1 IHVESVLDQGTTFTV
16 ELPFGLSPEKVEPDF
31 NKIHKIRA
39 LVVDD
44 DSDTCEHTSIVLSR
58 IGVEHDCTT
67 SGEQAMKLIAQA
79 CKEGHGY
86 DICFL
91 DWQMPCMDGIELT
104 KQIRKAYTQDTLIII
119 ISAYDLNEIEEQAK
133 AAGANMFIP
142 KPLFQS
148 TVFNVLM
155 GLSNGGYTK
164 ITAEAKDYDFT
175 GRRILLAE
183 DNELNMEI
191 AVELLSMV
199 GVTVD
204 QAVDGQEVCDK
215 FQSSAPGTY
224 DIILMDIQ
232 MPVMNGYEATKVIR
246 TSSHEDAGEIPILA
260 MTANAFTEDV
270 SAALS
275 AGMNGH
281 IAKPIDTEILYR
293 TLQNFF
299 K

>member
-1 IHVESVLDQGTTFTV
+1 
-16 ELPFGLSPEKVEPDF
+16 
-31 NKIHKIRA
+31 
-39 LVVDD
+39 
-44 DSDTCEHTSIVLSR
+44 
-58 IGVEHDCTT
+58 
-67 SGEQAMKLIAQA
+67 
-79 CKEGHGY
+79 
-86 DICFL
+86 
-91 DWQMPCMDGIELT
+91 
-104 KQIRKAYTQDTLIII
+104 
-119 ISAYDLNEIEEQAK
+119 
-133 AAGANMFIP
+133 
-142 KPLFQS
+142 
-148 TVFNVLM
+148 VFNVLM